1 MRQYLSSDFNQNAVC
16 SIDTGAWNIMLLIP
30 YEEHSQHEK
39 GSGKHG
45 YAGGKLRSILWKI
58 SPEKLEG
65 MCQRVLRLYYRE
77 I

>member
-39 GSGKHG
+39 GSEKHG
-45 YAGGKLRSILWKI
+45 YAGRQLTSILWKI
-58 SPEKLEG
+58 SPEEQEG
-65 MCQRVLRLYYRE
+65 MCQRVLSLYYRE

>member
-1 MRQYLSSDFNQNAVC
+1 
-16 SIDTGAWNIMLLIP
+16 MLLIP
-30 YEEHSQHEK
+30 YEEHSQHEN

-45 YAGGKLRSILWKI
+45 YAGRKLRSILWKI
-58 SPEKLEG
+58 SPEKQEG